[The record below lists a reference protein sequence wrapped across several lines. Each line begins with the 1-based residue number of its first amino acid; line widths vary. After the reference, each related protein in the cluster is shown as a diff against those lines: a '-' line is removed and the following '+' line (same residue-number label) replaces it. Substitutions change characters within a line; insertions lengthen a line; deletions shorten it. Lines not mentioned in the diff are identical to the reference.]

1 MHGADEAAGIFVLAI
16 LGWATALY
24 AGAYMYAAYRDWKDG
39 HKW

>member
-16 LGWATALY
+16 LGWAAALY
-24 AGAYMYAAYRDWKDG
+24 ASAYAYAAYRDWKDG